1 MHAELRTTLLM
12 VKIYL
17 LFADMSLPPTLHPD
31 EELEV
36 VSKILRE
43 EKKTKQYDFPGG
55 GRHLERPRSL

>member
-36 VSKILRE
+36 VSKMF
-43 EKKTKQYDFPGG
+43 KVKTMHYNVPGG